1 MEKLWQDLK
10 HAARMMARAPGVT
23 VVAIITIALG
33 IGANTT
39 IFSLVNALL
48 LKPLPGRDPGQLATV
63 YTQDFS
69 GPLYGTSSY
78 PDYVAFRDRNEVFSG
93 LAAYTQ
99 QPLLLT
105 TSAGE
110 SFRIHAETVT
120 ANYFDVLG
128 FTPLYGRNF
137 LSAEE
142 QNPGQHAVVILSYSL
157 WQRRFGADPAVVNRS
172 IALNG
177 RPFTVVGVARE
188 AMTGLIRGIA
198 VDVWTPVSMQPVIEQ
213 RPDVLE
219 QRGNRS
225 YLLIGRLKADV
236 TLEQARAN
244 MALIGQQLH
253 AEYPGN
259 WRNRLREPRQ
269 VSVLPE
275 SASRVEPFVREPV
288 TIFLALL
295 LAVVGVV
302 LLIAC
307 ANVANLQL
315 SRAIARRREM
325 AIRVALGA
333 RRGQILRQLLTESVL
348 LALAAGGVAIL
359 IALWTTSLLMNFRP
373 PLPVPVELELALD
386 TRVLLFTLGVSLLTG
401 ILFGLAPAL
410 RASRPEQVQALKDEG
425 GSMGGGWRR
434 GHLRNAL
441 VVAQVSLSLL
451 LLIASGLFLR
461 SLANA
466 EAINPGFDSSNVLLF
481 DVDLA
486 SSGYDQPRGQAFFAE
501 LRERLAALP
510 QVEAASVAS
519 DLPLDLSGGRRAMEI
534 EGYQFAEGE
543 DREVHFSYVGPDYFR
558 ALRIP
563 FVAGRVFDESDAP
576 DAPGVV
582 VNEAFVRRYWPG
594 QQALG
599 KHITTGFRTSGFR
612 VRGEFQRKTLEVI
625 GVTRDGKYN
634 SLGEEAT
641 PFVFFPHA
649 QVYAPEVS
657 VILRTR
663 TEPAALAE
671 TARATVRSLDANL
684 PVFNIRTLE
693 SHMDVALLPVRLA
706 ATLLGVMGG
715 LALVLA
721 AVGIYGVISFTVSQ
735 RTREIGVRMA
745 LGAQRR
751 DILSLVLRS
760 GMTLTVV
767 GCALGLAAAVGV
779 TRFLTFLL
787 YGISPLDPLT
797 FIGIPV
803 LLAGVALLACWIPAR
818 RAARVDPMVA
828 LRYE

>member
-10 HAARMMARAPGVT
+10 QAARMMGRAPGVT

-39 IFSLVNALL
+39 IFSLVNAVLL
-48 LKPLPGRDPGQLATV
+48 RPLPGRDPGRLATV
-63 YTQDFS
+63 YTADFS
-69 GPLYGTSSY
+69 GPLYGASSY
-78 PDYVAFRDRNEVFSG
+78 PDYLDFRDGNEVFSG
-93 LAAYTQ
+93 LAAYTV
-99 QPLLLT
+99 QPLLVT
-105 TSAGE
+105 AATGD
-110 SFRIHAETVT
+110 SFRVLGEAAT

-128 FTPLYGRNF
+128 LTPLYGRAF
-137 LSAEE
+137 LPAEE
-142 QNPGQHAVVILSYSL
+142 SNPGQHAVAMISHGL
-157 WQRRFGADPAVVNRS
+157 WQRRFGADPAVVNS
-172 IALNG
+172 KIAVNG
-177 RPFTVVGVARE
+177 RAFTVIGVARE
-188 AMTGLIRGIA
+188 GMAGLMRGVA
-198 VDVWTPVSMQPVIEQ
+198 VDVWTPMSMQPVITQ
-213 RPDVLE
+213 RPDTLE
-219 QRGNRS
+219 QRGSRG
-225 YLLIGRLKADV
+225 YFVIGRLKPGV

-244 MALIGQQLH
+244 MSLIGQQLH
-253 AEYPGN
+253 AEYPDN

-275 SASRVEPFVREPV
+275 SASRVPPFAREPV
-288 TIFLALL
+288 TMFLVLL
-295 LAVVGVV
+295 LSVVGLV

-333 RRGQILRQLLTESVL
+333 RRGQILRQLLTESLL

-373 PLPVPVELELALD
+373 PTPVPVALD
-386 TRVLLFTLGVSLLTG
+386 LGLDSRVLLFTLGISMLTG

-425 GSMGGGWRR
+425 GSVGGGWRR
-434 GHLRNAL
+434 GHMRNAL

-466 EAINPGFDSSNVLLF
+466 QAIDPGFDSRNVLLF
-481 DVDLA
+481 DVDLEP
-486 SSGYDQPRGQAFFAE
+486 SGYDTTRGQNFFRE
-501 LRERLAALP
+501 LQGRLAALP
-510 QVEAASVAS
+510 SAESATVATR
-519 DLPLDLSGGRRAMEI
+519 LPLDLQWSRGSVQI

-543 DREVHFSYVGPDYFR
+543 DREVRFSHVGPGYFR
-558 ALRIP
+558 ALRTP
-563 FVAGRVFDESDAP
+563 LVMGREFQTSDTPESLQ
-576 DAPGVV
+576 VV
-582 VNEAFVRRYWPG
+582 IVNEAFVRRYWPG
-594 QQALG
+594 QNPLG
-599 KHITTGFRTSGFR
+599 KHITRARR
-612 VRGEFQRKTLEVI
+612 VGGEFQPFVLEVV
-625 GVTRDGKYN
+625 GLARDGKYN
-634 SLGEEAT
+634 SLGEEPT
-641 PFVFFPHA
+641 PYIFYPHSQDYRA
-649 QVYAPEVS
+649 AVTVA
-657 VILRTR
+657 LRTQS
-663 TEPAALAE
+663 EPTALVDA
-671 TARATVRSLDANL
+671 ARATVRSLDASL
-684 PVFNIRTLE
+684 PVFNVRTLDAQ
-693 SHMDVALLPVRLA
+693 MGIALLPVRMA

-721 AVGIYGVISFTVSQ
+721 AVGIYGVISFAVSQ

-751 DILSLVLRS
+751 DILGLVLRS
-760 GMTLTVV
+760 GMTLTLI
-767 GCALGLAAAVGV
+767 GCAIGLAAAAGV

-787 YGISPLDPLT
+787 YGISPLDPVT
-797 FIGIPV
+797 FIGIPA